1 MAVEKPAVSR
11 RLALVGGGVLI
22 VVMVVGATV
31 SFIFSNPQQRKE
43 AEAEADALAAVEGQK
58 PSEVS
63 ELEQALE
70 ERERELERLR
80 RQAELDERRGEIR
93 AGTSLATNPRG
104 DRPAN
109 RDLPEFDPDLLAALE
124 EADRQAGQRPRLTGG
139 SNRQLNEGGVSAAG
153 QPGAVAT
160 SSAPAPAGMYE
171 AYSDGLELR
180 IEAKEEDFTRDRPQR
195 APEREAAESEFFE
208 TKVPTLPPS
217 SRIIAQGSQIRAV
230 LLSRIDTRNPG
241 NVIAQV
247 TADHYDSIRAETL
260 LIPKGS
266 RLIGAYANS
275 VSPGN
280 TQLAIAFSRLMLP
293 DGRAID
299 LGGMPATGNDGIVGI
314 QGDYN
319 GNFWRAVGPAILTTL
334 VGSAIDEAT
343 RPEEGEGTASTGF
356 GGTVQSPTVAQQ
368 SIPKIT
374 DAVLERYRGAQPYI
388 TAEPG
393 QALKILVTAD
403 LEIPVLET
411 SRR

>member
-1 MAVEKPAVSR
+1 
-11 RLALVGGGVLI
+11 
-22 VVMVVGATV
+22 
-31 SFIFSNPQQRKE
+31 
-43 AEAEADALAAVEGQK
+43 
-58 PSEVS
+58 
-63 ELEQALE
+63 
-70 ERERELERLR
+70 
-80 RQAELDERRGEIR
+80 
-93 AGTSLATNPRG
+93 
-104 DRPAN
+104 
-109 RDLPEFDPDLLAALE
+109 
-124 EADRQAGQRPRLTGG
+124 
-139 SNRQLNEGGVSAAG
+139 
-153 QPGAVAT
+153 
-160 SSAPAPAGMYE
+160 
-171 AYSDGLELR
+171 LELR